1 MAKIVLGIGTS
12 HSPQLSVPGDL
23 WDTYAE
29 RDKRNPGLYRIP
41 DGKHVTYEE
50 LLDEPHPGIEKQL
63 TSEVFQARHEANQAG
78 ISKLA
83 EVMEKANPDVIVMF
97 GDDQSEVF
105 SADFMPA
112 MCVFWGDTVPFSRR
126 SFGNRDAAME
136 AIDGYYSRP
145 EKEYP
150 VHAKL
155 GKHIIESLSTDDF
168 DIMHARTIGEGKSIS
183 HAFGFV
189 WNRLMGDKITQT
201 VPIHINTYFSPN
213 QPTPLRSWELGQSVR
228 KAVESW
234 DNDLRVAV
242 LGSGGFSHFVVDEE
256 IDQNCIKAL
265 EGKNTKAIGALPLER
280 LQSGTSEV
288 RNWFAAA
295 GAAEE
300 LDMHMVDYVP
310 CYRSVAG
317 TGCAMGFA
325 YWS

>member
-1 MAKIVLGIGTS
+1 MAKIVLGIVTS

-23 WDTYAE
+23 WGTYAE
-29 RDKRNPGLYRIP
+29 RDKCNPGLYRIP

-50 LLDEPHPGIEKQL
+50 LLEEPHPGIEKQL

-83 EVMEKANPDVIVMF
+83 EVMEKANLDVIVMF

-155 GKHIIESLSTDDF
+155 GKHIVESLSTDDF

-201 VPIHINTYFSPN
+201 VPIHINTYFPPN

-228 KAVESW
+228 KAIESW

-242 LGSGGFSHFVVDEE
+242 LGSGGFGHFVVDEE
-256 IDQNCIKAL
+256 IDQDCIKAL